1 MSDQSEKAVQ
11 ASIKIVGKINR
22 ARFKLLNI
30 AISGLMAIKE
40 QGHPIAQQT
49 IDEMIASIPEELEL
63 DVYREIQNA
72 LNPIDDK

>member
-1 MSDQSEKAVQ
+1 MSDQIDKAIQ
-11 ASIKIVGKINR
+11 ESIEIVSRINR
-22 ARFKLLNI
+22 AKFKLLKI

>member
-1 MSDQSEKAVQ
+1 MSDQIDKAIQ
-11 ASIKIVGKINR
+11 ESIEIVSRINR
-22 ARFKLLNI
+22 AKFKLLKI

-40 QGHPIAQQT
+40 QGHPIAEQT
-49 IDEMIASIPEELEL
+49 LAEMLASIPEELEL

>member
-22 ARFKLLNI
+22 AKFKLLNI

-72 LNPIDDK
+72 LSPIDDK

>member
-22 ARFKLLNI
+22 AKFKLLNI